1 MAERAPDSLQARIE
15 LAGARALI
23 VLLRLVPWRW
33 ANALGSAMAPLA
45 FAFDRRHRRIA
56 RINLELAFGDE
67 LDRRGGADRIIRRM
81 YAHVI
86 AIVVEVAHMTR
97 ATAEDIRARVRYE
110 GLEAYER
117 IRAAGRPVVI
127 LTGHVGNF
135 DLMALAH
142 SAHGHPLSFLARP
155 MDSPL
160 VYELL
165 NQMRRRFGN
174 EVLDKKGSGKDAFR
188 VLRGGGVLGILG
200 DQNATREEGE
210 FVEFFGRSACTHVSI
225 AKLALKT
232 NAAIVPAFISRGEDG
247 IHTIHVGPVIEPLA
261 TGHPREDAIA
271 TTQEVARVTESVI
284 RRFPEQWLWG
294 HRRWKT
300 RPPGEPKLY

>member
-1 MAERAPDSLQARIE
+1 MAERAPDSVRARIE
-15 LAGARALI
+15 LAGARALLA
-23 VLLRLVPWRW
+23 VLRLIPWER
-33 ANALGSAMAPLA
+33 AGRVGRLIAPLV
-45 FAFDRRHRRIA
+45 FVIDRRHRRIA
-56 RINLELAFGDE
+56 RFNLELAFGDG
-67 LDRRGGADRIIRRM
+67 LQALGGADRIIRGM
-81 YAHVI
+81 YAHVA
-86 AIVVEVAHMTR
+86 AIVIELAHMT
-97 ATAEDIRARVRYE
+97 TASREEIRARVRYE

-127 LTGHVGNF
+127 LTGHIGNF

-142 SAHGHPLSFLARP
+142 SAYGHPLSFLARP

-160 VYELL
+160 VYDLL

-174 EVLDKKGSGKDAFR
+174 QVLDKKGSGKDAFR
-188 VLRGGGVLGILG
+188 VLRSGQVLGILG

-210 FVEFFGRSACTHVSI
+210 FVEFFGRPACTHVSI

-232 NAAIVPAFISRGEDG
+232 KAAIVPAFIARNGDG
-247 IHTIHVGPVIEPLA
+247 SHTIHVGPVIEPLS

-271 TTQEVARVTESVI
+271 TTQEVARATEAVI

-300 RPPGEPKLY
+300 RPVGEPKLY

>member
-1 MAERAPDSLQARIE
+1 MAERTPESLQARAE
-15 LAGARALI
+15 LVGARALFA
-23 VLLRLVPWRW
+23 LLRLIPWRW
-33 ANALGSAMAPLA
+33 APRVGRMIAPLVLA
-45 FAFDRRHRRIA
+45 IDRRHRRIA
-56 RINLELAFGDE
+56 RFNLELAFGAGLED
-67 LDRRGGADRIIRRM
+67 LGGADCVIGRM
-81 YAHVI
+81 YAHVVASVI
-86 AIVVEVAHMTR
+86 EVAHMAR
-97 ATAEDIRARVRYE
+97 ASAEEIRARVRYE

-117 IRAAGRPVVI
+117 IRAGGRPVVI

-165 NQMRRRFGN
+165 NEMRRRFGN

-188 VLRGGGVLGILG
+188 VLRSGGVLGILG

-210 FVEFFGRSACTHVSI
+210 FVEFFGRAACTHVSI

-232 NAAIVPAFISRGEDG
+232 KAAIVPAFISRDG
-247 IHTIHVGPVIEPLA
+247 DGLHTIHVGPVIEPLSS
-261 TGHPREDAIA
+261 GHPREDAIA
-271 TTQEVARVTESVI
+271 TTQEVARVTEAMI
-284 RRFPEQWLWG
+284 RRFPDQWLWG

-300 RPPGEPKLY
+300 RPVGEPKLY

>member
-1 MAERAPDSLQARIE
+1 MAERAPESLQARAE
-15 LAGARALI
+15 LAAARAMFWLFRFI
-23 VLLRLVPWRW
+23 PWSWAPRIGRLAVPLVV
-33 ANALGSAMAPLA
+33 AL
-45 FAFDRRHRRIA
+45 DRRHRGIA
-56 RINLELAFGDE
+56 RVNLELAFGDRLVE
-67 LDRRGGADRIIRRM
+67 LGGADRIIRGM
-81 YAHVI
+81 YAHVVASTI
-86 AIVVEVAHMTR
+86 EVAHMAR
-97 ATAEDIRARVRYE
+97 ASAEEIRARVRYDGVE
-110 GLEAYER
+110 VYES

-165 NQMRRRFGN
+165 NDMRRRFGN

-188 VLRGGGVLGILG
+188 VLRSGGVLGILG

-210 FVEFFGRSACTHVSI
+210 FVQFFGRPACTHVSI

-232 NAAIVPAFISRGEDG
+232 KAAIVPAFISRDTDG
-247 IHTIHVGPVIEPLA
+247 FHTIHVGPVIEPVS
-261 TGHPREDAIA
+261 TGHPREDAIT
-271 TTQEVARVTESVI
+271 TTQEVARVTEDVI

-300 RPPGEPKLY
+300 RPVGEPKLY